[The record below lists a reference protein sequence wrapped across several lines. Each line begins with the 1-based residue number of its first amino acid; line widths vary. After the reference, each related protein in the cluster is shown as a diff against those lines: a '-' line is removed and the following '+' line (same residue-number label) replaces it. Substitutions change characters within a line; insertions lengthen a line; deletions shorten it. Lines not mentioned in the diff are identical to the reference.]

1 MKWIDAGR
9 CYKPKGTKPFLNS
22 LEFCFSNHINKINDY
37 PWFVHSKAHGLQRP
51 LLVNRIISLF
61 PLLSALFNPFV
72 KLLSWDTTTA
82 NTVYATIHLVSVL
95 FRICVLNY
103 VCRWLSWWWVKWALA
118 HMVNIIHLKSGEIVT
133 LDGSVHEI
141 QFNSF

>member
-9 CYKPKGTKPFLNS
+9 CYKPKGTKLFLNS

-61 PLLSALFNPFV
+61 PLLPALFNPFV

-103 VCRWLSWWWVKWALA
+103 VCRWLELMVSEMSARA
-118 HMVNIIHLKSGEIVT
+118 HGKYNPFEI
-133 LDGSVHEI
+133 SR
-141 QFNSF
+141 NSDAWRKCSRNTI

>member
-1 MKWIDAGR
+1 MLAAVISQR
-9 CYKPKGTKPFLNS
+9 EQNHFLNS

-61 PLLSALFNPFV
+61 PLLPALFNPFD
-72 KLLSWDTTTA
+72 KLLSWDATTA
-82 NTVYATIHLVSVL
+82 NTVYTFSFGSIPNMCSELCMSMVELMVSEM
-95 FRICVLNY
+95 
-103 VCRWLSWWWVKWALA
+103 SA
-118 HMVNIIHLKSGEIVT
+118 HLKSGEMVT